1 MGLKS
6 QDFTFYCPECGLLY
20 AEERWAEACRDFC
33 SEHNACS
40 IEITS
45 RAIKPGV
52 DSRTKELSMAT
63 KREVN

>member
-1 MGLKS
+1 MPLKS
-6 QDFTFYCPECGLLY
+6 QDVTFYCPECGLLY

-45 RAIKPGV
+45 HALKPDAASRAK
-52 DSRTKELSMAT
+52 KLSLVQ
-63 KREVN
+63 E